1 MNRLLSSRTRVWLSV
16 VLFLISVAASAQ
28 TVTGKV
34 IDDAGQ
40 PLAGVT
46 VTEKG
51 TGNATASGANGNFS
65 LNVASSKAVLVFSFV
80 GFTQREIVADDA
92 AIKNLTLAAED
103 RKSLEGVVVV
113 GYGTQRRKDLTGSVA
128 SVGSKEIQ
136 KLPVAGVDQALQG
149 QVPGL
154 QINTSSGAPGGNTT
168 ILLRGVSSI
177 TGGIEPLIVVDGYPV
192 AASGVA
198 NPLVTLNPADI
209 ESVDILKDASSTAIY
224 GSRGSNGV
232 IIITTK
238 RGKAG
243 KPQVTLDV
251 YTGVQ
256 SLAKKIEM
264 MDARAYAQFVIDGRN
279 NGYLDNVP
287 NASITHDNNTRAGL
301 SYDIPVSLANPSAIT
316 TNVDWQDELFRTA
329 PISNYQVSVS
339 GGTEAARYAFSAGY
353 FDQRGIVPNTHLKR
367 YSFKTNVDARLNEKM
382 KVGISLLPSYTDIRR
397 MNTADHYAALG
408 IIQAAQAYSPA
419 LPVRNPDGSYTY
431 NTATEGQV
439 DIQNPLRIADEY
451 KNNISQFR
459 LLSNAFAEYEI
470 IKDLRLRVTAGAD
483 LNYYTNRL
491 WTPSTLTGTP
501 ISPGLANATAEN
513 ETATNWLNENTVS
526 YKRSFGTRHAVDFVG
541 GVTFQKNYVNSI
553 NAGAVNFP
561 DNLVP
566 NINGG
571 VVNRGGEAIN
581 RETLVSFLSRINYTL
596 AQKYLF
602 TLTYRRD
609 GSSRFGSN
617 RRWGNFPSA
626 AFAWRASDEGFFKSI
641 GAVSDLKFRVSYG
654 LTGNNNIG
662 NYRYI
667 AQLSPSNY
675 VIGDV
680 LTPGLTPVS
689 FENNNLGWESMTQFD
704 AGLDLGLLNNRIL
717 LTADFYDRV
726 NKDMLFTIQTP
737 AATGFTTATV
747 NVGSVRNRGVELALT
762 TRNLTG
768 KSFTWSTAFNIAFN
782 KNKVLEMSTDDEKI
796 FGATGGRGNTNVTQK
811 GSPIGSFYGRR
822 ALGVFRTDADATRYG
837 KQPFARGGDT
847 QFKDVD
853 NNGVIN
859 DNDRE
864 IIGSP
869 LPDYTFG
876 FNNTF
881 RYKAFTLDVFTNGSI
896 GQDIYNAQ
904 FAFNVS
910 GVQNNA
916 KYIDERRWRSPDQP
930 GDGTWPRAIR
940 GGRNNNIQFS
950 SLYIFEAS
958 YLRIRN
964 VVLGYNLPASAV
976 QKIKLQSVRVYA
988 GATNLYTFTKY
999 PGYDPEVGNAG
1010 DDQRAFGVDFGTYP
1024 LARTI
1029 TFGLNVGF

>member
-1 MNRLLSSRTRVWLSV
+1 MNRLLSFAVRTGALLLLLLSS
-16 VLFLISVAASAQ
+16 FFAFAQ
-28 TVTGKV
+28 TVRGRISDEAGKAV
-34 IDDAGQ
+34 
-40 PLAGVT
+40 AGVS

-51 TGNATASGANGNFS
+51 TANATASVTDGSYS
-65 LNVASSKAVLVFSFV
+65 LTVKSPKAVLVFSFV
-80 GFTQREIVADDA
+80 GYVTKEVVASDA
-92 AIKNLTLAAED
+92 RD
-103 RKSLEGVVVV
+103 VSLSPDETKKLEQVVVV
-113 GYGTQRRKDLTGSVA
+113 GYGIQRRKDLTGSVA
-128 SVGSKEIQ
+128 SVGAKDIQ

-154 QINTSSGAPGGNTT
+154 QINTTSGAPGGNTT

-177 TGGIEPLIVVDGYPV
+177 TGGIEPLIVIDGYPV
-192 AASGVA
+192 SNTGFG

-209 ESVDILKDASSTAIY
+209 ESIDVLKDASSTAIY

-238 RGKAG
+238 RGKSG
-243 KPQVTLDV
+243 KPKIDLDV

-264 MDARAYAQFVIDGRN
+264 MDSKAYAQFVIDGRN

-287 NASITHDNNTRAGL
+287 GAKITDDNNTRAGL
-301 SYDIPVSLANPSAIT
+301 SYDIPLSLQNPGAVTANT
-316 TNVDWQDELFRTA
+316 DWQDRLFTHA
-329 PISNYQVSVS
+329 PISNYQVGVTGGADAVKYSFS
-339 GGTEAARYAFSAGY
+339 GGY
-353 FDQRGIVPNTHLKR
+353 FDQEGIVRNTYLHR
-367 YSFKTNVDARLNEKM
+367 FSFKSNADAKVSEKL
-382 KVGISLLPSYTDIRR
+382 KVGIGLLPSYSEIKR

-419 LPVRNPDGSYTY
+419 LPVYNPDGSYTY
-431 NTATEGQV
+431 NQALEGQV

-451 KNNISQFR
+451 SSTVSQFR
-459 LLSNAFAEYEI
+459 LLGNAFAEYEI
-470 IKDLRLRVTAGAD
+470 LKDLRLRVTGGAD
-483 LNYYTNRL
+483 LNYYKNRL

-501 ISPGLANATAEN
+501 TSPGLANATAEN
-513 ETATNWLNENTVS
+513 EIGTNWLNENTIA
-526 YKRSFGTRHAVDFVG
+526 YKRAFGRLHSIDFVG
-541 GVTFQKNYVNSI
+541 GITFQKAYVDNI
-553 NAGAVNFP
+553 NAGAIGFP

-571 VVNRGGEAIN
+571 TVNRGGEAIN

-596 AQKYLF
+596 NQKYLF
-602 TLTYRRD
+602 TFTFRRD
-609 GSSRFGSN
+609 GSSRFGSKK
-617 RRWGNFPSA
+617 RWGNFPSG
-626 AFAWRASDEGFFKSI
+626 AFAWRLSDENFVKGMK
-641 GAVSDLKFRVSYG
+641 AVSDLKLRASYG

-667 AQLSPSNY
+667 ALLSSSNY

-689 FENNNLGWESMTQFD
+689 FQNNNLGWESMTQFD
-704 AGLDLGLLNNRIL
+704 AGLDLGLLANRVS
-717 LTADFYDRV
+717 LTADYYNRI
-726 NKDMLFTIQTP
+726 NKAMLFTIQTP
-737 AATGFTTATV
+737 AATGFTSATV

-762 TRNLTG
+762 SRNFTG
-768 KSFTWSTAFNIAFN
+768 KAFTWTTNFNIAFN
-782 KNKVLEMSTDDEKI
+782 RNVVLSMSTEDEKI

-811 GSPIGSFYGRR
+811 GSAIGSFYGRR
-822 ALGVFRTDADATRYG
+822 ALGVFMNDAEAARYTG
-837 KQPFARGGDT
+837 LQPFAKAGDT
-847 QFKDVD
+847 RFKDV
-853 NNGVIN
+853 NGDGTIN

-869 LPDYTFG
+869 LPKYTFG
-876 FNNTF
+876 FNNSF
-881 RYKAFTLDVFTNGSI
+881 SYKAFSLEIFTAGSV

-916 KYIDERRWRSPDQP
+916 KYVDDRRWRSPDQP
-930 GDGTWPRAIR
+930 GDGTWPRSIR
-940 GGRNNNIQFS
+940 GSKNNNIQFS
-950 SLYIFEAS
+950 SLYIFDAS

-964 VVLGYNLPASAV
+964 VVLGYTLPATAA
-976 QKIKLQSVRVYA
+976 QKIKMQNLRLHA
-988 GATNLYTFTKY
+988 GVTNLYTFTNY

-1010 DDQRAFGVDFGTYP
+1010 DDQRVFGVDFGTYP

-1029 TFGLNVGF
+1029 TFGITAGF